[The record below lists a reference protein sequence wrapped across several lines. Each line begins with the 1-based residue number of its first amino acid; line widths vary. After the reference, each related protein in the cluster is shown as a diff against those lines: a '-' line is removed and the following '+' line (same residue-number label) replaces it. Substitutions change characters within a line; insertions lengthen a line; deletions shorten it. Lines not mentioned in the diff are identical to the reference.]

1 MCAFQDQSCCGGL
14 MSVQYIKRYT
24 TCDSPEWCSAEKS
37 SSALK
42 SAVSLLL
49 LLCPMW
55 PVAAPEASELCAAE
69 VRTTVRPWAPLSV
82 KHTRMHPLPYV
93 TLSPPAYG
101 CGFKTWLSPR
111 NAVAGVRVTVTH
123 AVTRTA
129 AVLMEPPVSR
139 RAAVTAGA
147 PDTGLTSAFPAA
159 RVTKSATP

>member
-1 MCAFQDQSCCGGL
+1 MCAFQDQSCRGGL

-42 SAVSLLL
+42 SAVSLFL
-49 LLCPMW
+49 LLCPVW

-69 VRTTVRPWAPLSV
+69 VRTTVRPWAALSV
-82 KHTRMHPLPYV
+82 KHTGMHPPPYV
-93 TLSPPAYG
+93 TPSPPTYG
-101 CGFKTWLSPR
+101 VKTWLSPR
-111 NAVAGVRVTVTH
+111 NAVAGVRVTVPR

-147 PDTGLTSAFPAA
+147 SDTGLTSAFPAA
-159 RVTKSATP
+159 RVTKSAPP